1 MMNDYVPDAP
11 WIGNP
16 PNYKTKEELEHE
28 EMLYDE
34 YIDYL
39 IDLELEERD
48 G

>member
-1 MMNDYVPDAP
+1 MKNNYVPDAP

-16 PNYKTKEELEHE
+16 PDVKMEEEIEQEEL
-28 EMLYDE
+28 LYDN